1 MFDFIHAWKSFWHP
15 ASEPAARMPL
25 TENDPGEQ
33 IPYPYPVKKVRL
45 PGQELDIAYIDVGP
59 QDAEVLVLVHGMGG
73 GIPTWRKNL
82 EVLKKQFRCLALD
95 LPGHGYSSKGDYPY
109 TISFYTDVVLS
120 FINALGVGPVTL
132 VGHSMG
138 GQTAI
143 MAGLREPNLI
153 QKLILV
159 SPAGVEPYTS
169 VEKQLLINMSAGVV
183 ATGNAFTKN
192 RLNFLIGFCNNA
204 ELAGDLAKR
213 LAFFKEDAAVFG
225 RAMQRSIEGMLL
237 ESLNHSLTEIRQPCL
252 LLVGKDDKLSPYQY
266 LRGQEYY
273 QIVVRESAKIPHGHL
288 VVVPRCGHFVQ
299 YQCPEAF
306 NTEVLEFLKEK
317 KAA

>member
-1 MFDFIHAWKSFWHP
+1 
-15 ASEPAARMPL
+15 MPL

-45 PGQELDIAYIDVGP
+45 PQPELEIAYIEEGP

-73 GIPTWRKNL
+73 GIPTWRKNI
-82 EVLKKQFRCLALD
+82 EVLKKQFRCIALD
-95 LPGHGYSSKGDYPY
+95 LPGHGYSSKGDFAY
-109 TISFYTDVVLS
+109 TISFYTDVVLG

-213 LAFFKEDAAVFG
+213 LAFFKEDAAMFS
-225 RAMQRSIEGMLL
+225 RALQRSVEGMLL

-252 LLVGKDDKLSPYQY
+252 LLVGKEDKLSPYQY

-273 QIVVRESAKIPHGHL
+273 QIVEREATKIPRGQV
-288 VVVPRCGHFVQ
+288 VVVPQCGHFVQ
-299 YQCPEAF
+299 YQCPDVF
-306 NTEVLEFLKEK
+306 NTEVLEYLKEK